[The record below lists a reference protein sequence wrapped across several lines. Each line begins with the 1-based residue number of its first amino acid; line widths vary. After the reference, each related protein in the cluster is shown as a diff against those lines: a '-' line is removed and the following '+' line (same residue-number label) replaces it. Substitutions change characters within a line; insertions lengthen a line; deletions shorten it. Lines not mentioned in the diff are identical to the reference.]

1 MEKKWQ
7 NKWEEAKIF
16 YSDPKKMKKFF
27 VNFPYPYVNGF
38 MHLGHSFSLMRA
50 EIFARYKRMRG
61 YNTVFPFGFHATGT
75 PIVAAA
81 ERVKDGEKSQ
91 IEILEKMDVP
101 KELIPKFSEPEFW
114 VKYFPH
120 ESIEDLKLWD
130 YVSIGEKLHYNF
142 P

>member
-1 MEKKWQ
+1 
-7 NKWEEAKIF
+7 
-16 YSDPKKMKKFF
+16 
-27 VNFPYPYVNGF
+27 

-120 ESIEDLKLWD
+120 ESIEDLKLLGLCVDWRRSFITTSLNPFYD
-130 YVSIGEKLHYNF
+130 KFIRWQFNKLKEKILLLKENTL
-142 P
+142 

>member
-81 ERVKDGEKSQ
+81 ERVKT
-91 IEILEKMDVP
+91 
-101 KELIPKFSEPEFW
+101 
-114 VKYFPH
+114 VKN
-120 ESIEDLKLWD
+120 LKL
-130 YVSIGEKLHYNF
+130 KF
-142 P
+142 